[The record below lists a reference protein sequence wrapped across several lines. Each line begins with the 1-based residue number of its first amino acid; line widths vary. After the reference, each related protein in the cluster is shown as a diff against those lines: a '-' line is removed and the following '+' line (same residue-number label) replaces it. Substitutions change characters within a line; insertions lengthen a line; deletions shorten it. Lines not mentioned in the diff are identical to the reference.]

1 MFDTDSNKQVPE
13 WAKTLTEKLGRMI
26 ELVEDVQTR
35 QTKLEA
41 RLFREQGGKPEKEES
56 ASNKV
61 TPEQIKDVC
70 DKLYI

>member
-1 MFDTDSNKQVPE
+1 MYNENSEEKIPE

-41 RLFREQGGKPEKEES
+41 RLFREQDGKPEKEES
-56 ASNKV
+56 ASN
-61 TPEQIKDVC
+61 
-70 DKLYI
+70 